1 MSEMAHNRGR
11 FEAEDAFRITPTLL
25 LVYLLA
31 VPVVLGLI
39 SGINEAGS
47 ARMVSK
53 EAYMMRYIF
62 RGLLSWWTT
71 ILITYFVA
79 VALRP
84 WKPHFF
90 LVLICGPF
98 INIFV
103 NGPLSLIWQPLFEPY
118 LAEGS
123 QFYPLWPWRF
133 GDPVY
138 LKEALLALLTNEI
151 VWVSFNLIFWRAF
164 TVRLYGFKP
173 PSQSAFAA
181 SALAEEEIASNAP
194 VTPTASPFMD
204 RLPKDIGTN
213 IIFLEA
219 QEHYTKV
226 QTKLGSAM
234 VLYRFGDA
242 VKEMARHSGMQVH
255 RSFWVN
261 TSAIESV
268 DKTGRTYE
276 LTMTGGGKVPV
287 SRSYKVKI
295 DEMGLGDTSG
305 TPPLK

>member
-1 MSEMAHNRGR
+1 MSHDRHR
-11 FEAEDAFRITPTLL
+11 FAADDPFRITLPLL
-25 LVYLLA
+25 LVYLFA
-31 VPVVLGLI
+31 IPIVLGLI

-53 EAYMMRYIF
+53 EAYMMRYMF
-62 RGLLSWWTT
+62 RGLMSWWTT
-71 ILITYFVA
+71 IAVTYLVVF
-79 VALRP
+79 ALRP
-84 WKPHFF
+84 WKPHFL
-90 LVLICGPF
+90 LVLACGPIITIF
-98 INIFV
+98 I
-103 NGPLSLIWQPLFEPY
+103 NGPLSLLWQPLFVPY

-138 LKEALLALLTNEI
+138 LKESLLALLTNEI

-164 TVRLYGFKP
+164 SVRLYGFMP
-173 PSQSAFAA
+173 PSQSGPPT
-181 SALAEEEIASNAP
+181 STLAEEKIAPIVASAT
-194 VTPTASPFMD
+194 VSSPFMD

-213 IIFLEA
+213 IIVLEA

-242 VKEMARHSGMQVH
+242 VKEMPRRAGIQVH

-276 LTMTGGGKVPV
+276 LTMAGGLKVPV

-295 DEMGLGDTSG
+295 DEMGLADAS
-305 TPPLK
+305 